1 MPRRAAAEVV
11 SSSVDV
17 SAPRFSSSTAPVVV
31 ARQPIFDRSE
41 SVVGFQL
48 VSPTAPVGD
57 PRGAASGLLVQSLA
71 DIGLVRLVGDRR
83 AHVGV
88 TRELLLTVRPLPL
101 DPDRVVLEVPAE
113 QADDVLLPTLREL
126 KDAGFRIALDGA
138 PADPLE
144 GLFATIY
151 AVRLDSDASTEMV
164 NELHARGV
172 TLIAD
177 GVDSRAD
184 YEACIALGF
193 DLFQGRFFAE
203 PVMLTGTPA
212 PTYRLRALSMLVQR
226 DVTSFEQLER
236 VIEEDP
242 GLSHKLVR
250 LANSAFFGRRHPVG
264 SIHQALMAL
273 GSVAVRRWAMLLVLG
288 GVTDHPHHLLELGL
302 LRARLCELVAARQ
315 PEAEADRAFTAGLFS
330 VVDALLGVSM
340 PHLLAE
346 LPFDERMARALAEHE
361 GPEGRVLAGV
371 LSYERGDFAGVLK
384 YGLSLMDIAHA
395 YREALDWTTDAAVAL
410 SA

>member
-1 MPRRAAAEVV
+1 ML
-11 SSSVDV
+11 DV
-17 SAPRFSSSTAPVVV
+17 SAPRISTSTAPVVV

-48 VSPTAPVGD
+48 VSPTAPVAD

-71 DIGLVRLVGDRR
+71 DIGLVRLVGDRP

-101 DPDRVVLEVPAE
+101 DPDRVVLEVPAA
-113 QADDVLLPTLREL
+113 QADDVLLSTLREL
-126 KDAGFRIALDGA
+126 KQAGFRIALDGT
-138 PADPLE
+138 PENPPD
-144 GLFATIY
+144 GLFDTLFAI
-151 AVRLDSDASTEMV
+151 RLDAEATTEAV
-164 NELHARGV
+164 TELHARGMR
-172 TLIAD
+172 LIAD

-226 DVTSFEQLER
+226 EMTSFEQLER
-236 VIEEDP
+236 VISEDP

-250 LANSAFFGRRHPVG
+250 LANSAFFGRGHPVG
-264 SIHQALMAL
+264 SIHQALMTL

-288 GVTDHPHHLLELGL
+288 GVTDRPHHLLELGL

-315 PEAEADRAFTAGLFS
+315 ADAEADRAFTVGLFS
-330 VVDALLGVSM
+330 VVDALLGVPM
-340 PHLLAE
+340 PTLLAE
-346 LPFDERMARALAEHE
+346 LPFDERITRALEAHE
-361 GPEGRVLAGV
+361 GPEGKVLAAV
-371 LSYERGDFAGVLK
+371 LAYERGDFASVMEHGI
-384 YGLSLMDIAHA
+384 GLMDIAHA
-395 YREALDWTTDAAVAL
+395 YREALDWTTDASVAL